1 MIAISQNGGKM
12 AENTSKSPGS
22 HIPLQPTDF
31 EILLSLNDSEKHGYG
46 IIQDIEERTQGIVSL
61 GTSTLYAIIRRLLAA
76 SIVEEAG
83 SKSKK
88 VSGGPPRRYYRLT
101 DLGQKVMRLEAIRL
115 QDVAAAA
122 RERILEFEPGS

>member
-1 MIAISQNGGKM
+1 MTITTIKDPA
-12 AENTSKSPGS
+12 S

-46 IIQDIEERTQGIVSL
+46 IIQDIEERTQGVVSL
-61 GTSTLYAIIRRLLAA
+61 GTSTLYAIIRRLLSAGV
-76 SIVEEAG
+76 VEEAG

-101 DLGQKVMRLEAIRL
+101 DMGKKVMRLEALRL

-122 RERILEFEPGS
+122 RERILQFETGS